1 VDFWKEMA
9 MAKAWRDGAFLM
21 VGGSETG
28 LLEGA
33 DGGVGDGI
41 GEGASVGEL
50 DGKEVKSILSYT
62 SHVEQDSSFL
72 TMALS
77 RSVSSDSMI
86 VQTVTVRPFS
96 RPYQQ

>member
-1 VDFWKEMA
+1 MA

-21 VGGSETG
+21 VGGSEPG

-50 DGKEVKSILSYT
+50 DGKSVKSILSYT
-62 SHVEQDSSFL
+62 SHVEQDSSLLKTL